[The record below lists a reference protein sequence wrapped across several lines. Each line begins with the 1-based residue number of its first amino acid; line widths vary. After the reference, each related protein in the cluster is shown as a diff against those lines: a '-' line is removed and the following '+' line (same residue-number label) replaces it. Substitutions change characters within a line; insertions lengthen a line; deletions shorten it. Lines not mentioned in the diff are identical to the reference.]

1 MAHLSE
7 INEYEEGIYQLETT
21 DPVVAGPNGI
31 SNRQA
36 KQLANRTAWLKQQI
50 DKLISDVDK
59 LGVTDV
65 TGLQA
70 ALNSKLD
77 VMGKATDSERLDGKC
92 GKVYAPPGAVIAFAA
107 DTPPEGWLECN
118 GAALSR
124 ISYANLFSVIGTVF
138 GEGNGLTTFNLPDL
152 RGEFIRGFDNGRGID
167 KKRLFGSWQ
176 KPTVR
181 AANYDAS
188 SRNIMDFDE
197 QGYMGEDDVRS
208 KFGYEDPDWNG
219 YTGNINFM
227 QISEGIGYGSVSA
240 STFLHAIRPRNMAML
255 FCIKY

>member
-21 DPVVAGPNGI
+21 DPVVAGPDGI

-167 KKRLFGSWQ
+167 EKRQLGSYQMDEIKSHDHSIVTFKNLSGGSGEWFD
-176 KPTVR
+176 KLSTV
-181 AANYDAS
+181 
-188 SRNIMDFDE
+188 
-197 QGYMGEDDVRS
+197 
-208 KFGYEDPDWNG
+208 
-219 YTGNINFM
+219 TGKTGGN
-227 QISEGIGYGSVSA
+227 E
-240 STFLHAIRPRNMAML
+240 TRPRNCAML
-255 FCIKY
+255 YCIKY